1 MGEPSPAGSGPRRR
15 VRRRE
20 REPGGVRATRIKVSF
35 NDPELAIVQEAAERD
50 NQALASWVGNAA
62 LDVAT
67 EKVVPVSADTKD
79 VLQELI
85 QSRGQ
90 LRRIGNNLN
99 QVAHILNADGDVTD
113 AQIKAVL
120 EYVQT
125 AVRRVDEATLQLMRE
140 RRPRL

>member
-1 MGEPSPAGSGPRRR
+1 MAESAAADGQRRPP

-20 REPGGVRATRIKVSF
+20 REAGGRRSNRFLVSYNDAELTIVR
-35 NDPELAIVQEAAERD
+35 EAAERD

-99 QVAHILNADGDVTD
+99 QVAHILNAEGDVTD

>member
-1 MGEPSPAGSGPRRR
+1 M
-15 VRRRE
+15 
-20 REPGGVRATRIKVSF
+20 SF

-50 NQALASWVGNAA
+50 NQALASWVGDAA

-120 EYVQT
+120 EHVQT

>member
-1 MGEPSPAGSGPRRR
+1 MAEPAAADGQRRPTI
-15 VRRRE
+15 RRRE
-20 REPGGVRATRIKVSF
+20 REAGGRRSNRFLVSY
-35 NDPELAIVQEAAERD
+35 NDAELAIVRAAAERD
-50 NQALASWVGNAA
+50 NQALASWVGSAA

-99 QVAHILNADGDVTD
+99 QVAHVLNSDGEVTD
-113 AQIKAVL
+113 AQVKAVL
-120 EYVQT
+120 EYVQA
-125 AVRRVDEATLQLMRE
+125 AVRRVDEATLQVMRE